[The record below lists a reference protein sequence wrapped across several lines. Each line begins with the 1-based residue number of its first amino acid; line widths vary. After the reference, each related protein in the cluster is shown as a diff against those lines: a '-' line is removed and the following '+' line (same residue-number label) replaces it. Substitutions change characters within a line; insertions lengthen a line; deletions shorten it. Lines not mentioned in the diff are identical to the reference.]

1 MPIINPLF
9 YITHCGSVSLL
20 FFLRDKSMPGVLGI
34 KNVEKL
40 EEIIGWV
47 DENREEKMMGARL
60 CRDFDYF
67 FESDG
72 NPLGDF
78 SREVI
83 WFDFNF

>member
-1 MPIINPLF
+1 
-9 YITHCGSVSLL
+9 
-20 FFLRDKSMPGVLGI
+20 
-34 KNVEKL
+34 
-40 EEIIGWV
+40 
-47 DENREEKMMGARL
+47 MMGARL

-83 WFDFNF
+83 